1 FPRHEYYHPQREQGT
16 LMCHYRHHAHG
27 DPFWLPGLNDIT
39 AHVDFTAIAEAGFD
53 AGLEVAGY
61 LSQAAFLINCG
72 LTDVLA
78 QATPAAM
85 ESGDVEYLRQ
95 SRAVEKLINPAEMGE
110 LFKVIAFSKDLST
123 PLLGFARGDKT
134 HAL

>member
-1 FPRHEYYHPQREQGT
+1 
-16 LMCHYRHHAHG
+16 
-27 DPFWLPGLNDIT
+27 
-39 AHVDFTAIAEAGFD
+39 
-53 AGLEVAGY
+53 
-61 LSQAAFLINCG
+61 
-72 LTDVLA
+72 
-78 QATPAAM
+78 M

-110 LFKVIAFSKDLST
+110 LFKVIALSKDIRA